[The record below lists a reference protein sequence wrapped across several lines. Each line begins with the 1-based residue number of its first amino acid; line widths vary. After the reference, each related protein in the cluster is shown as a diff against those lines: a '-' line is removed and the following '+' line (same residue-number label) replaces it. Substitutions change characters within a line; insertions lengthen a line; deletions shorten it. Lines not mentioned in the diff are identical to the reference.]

1 MKRLHLILCRV
12 LQIPELEIRDQLTPS
27 EVPAWDSFNALLLV
41 SELESAFK
49 IKFTLAEVTGV
60 QCVGD
65 IKKVLQ
71 AKGVLLESTKISQS

>member
-1 MKRLHLILCRV
+1 MKRLHKILCSI
-12 LQIPELEIRDQLTPS
+12 LQIQEAEIRDTLTPS
-27 EVPAWDSFNALLLV
+27 DVPSWDSFNALLLV
-41 SELESAFK
+41 SELESTFK

-71 AKGVLLESTKISQS
+71 TKGVQLESENLAKS